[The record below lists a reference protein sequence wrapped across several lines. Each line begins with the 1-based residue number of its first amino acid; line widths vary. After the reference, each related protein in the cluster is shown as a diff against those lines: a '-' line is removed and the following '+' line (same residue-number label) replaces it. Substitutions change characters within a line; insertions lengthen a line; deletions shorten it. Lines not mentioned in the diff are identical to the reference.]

1 MTDYLT
7 QKVPG
12 TGGTIR
18 HRPEDFQVD
27 EIPLYDPCGEGE
39 HLYLKIEKKGL
50 STFDVLRK
58 LAKTFRCN
66 EQELGYAGLKD
77 ARAITRQTIS
87 IPSRKAQNL
96 GKIKISGVRV
106 LSADLHKNKLRQGHL
121 AGNHFQIRI
130 HKPSQNALSQASKV
144 INILEKVGVPNKFG
158 EQRYGVLGNSHL
170 IGRAILRQD
179 FPTAIS
185 EIIGDPKNI
194 KHPDWHEA
202 ALAFRRGDIAS
213 AIAKLPRHCQPESKL
228 LKAIKSGKSPR
239 DAIYIMP
246 RKLLR
251 LYLSAYQSRLFDQI
265 VDMRL
270 TKLHQIWLGDIAFKH
285 ANGACFLVTNPDQ
298 EQMRAR
304 NFEISATG
312 PLYGSKSQLAEGF
325 PGDVERSLVDREGL
339 SLNAFQKLKGLSM
352 QGERRPLRVS
362 VQKPLCERDGENL
375 LISFTLPKGSFATA
389 VLGEIMKPP

>member
-27 EIPLYDPCGEGE
+27 EIPLYEPCGEGE

-58 LAKTFRCN
+58 LAKALRCN
-66 EQELGYAGLKD
+66 DQELGYAGLKD

-87 IPSRKAQNL
+87 IPSRKAQEL
-96 GKIKISGVRV
+96 ERIKIPGVRV

-121 AGNHFQIRI
+121 SGNHFRIRI
-130 HKPSQNALSQASKV
+130 HNPSQNALSRAYEV
-144 INILEKVGVPNKFG
+144 IKTLEEVGAPNKFG

-194 KHPDWHEA
+194 EHPEWREA
-202 ALAFRRGDIAS
+202 ALAFRHGDITS
-213 AIAKLPRHCQPESKL
+213 AVEKLPRHCQPESKL
-228 LKAIKSGKSPR
+228 LKAIKYGTSPR
-239 DAIYIMP
+239 DAIYVLP

-251 LYLSAYQSRLFDQI
+251 LYLSAYQSSLFDRI
-265 VDMRL
+265 VEMRL

-298 EQMRAR
+298 EQIRAR

-312 PLYGSKSQLAEGF
+312 PLYGFKSQLAEGCS
-325 PGDVERSLVDREGL
+325 GDVERSLLDREDL
-339 SLNAFQKLKGLSM
+339 RLEEFRQRKGLSM
-352 QGERRPLRVS
+352 QGERRPLRVP
-362 VQKPLCERDGENL
+362 VKDPFCESDGKDL
-375 LISFTLPKGSFATA
+375 LISFTLPKGSFATT
-389 VLGEIMKPP
+389 VLSEVMKTP